1 MTTLGASIR
10 DLEGFESILKD
21 IDLER
26 LAEAVTPAQILSP
39 VQSSVFSTLTD
50 GLLRLLCGNC
60 NLSVYDH
67 LVAAIVGIALCSGA
81 TFKSYTGAP
90 ASVYIAMVVLFSVR
104 YQLTTLPLWWLK
116 DYRPSQA
123 KVIAKYQTYEKLYY
137 VSFYCTSCSICM
149 VHLYSRSVDWDQQI
163 LPWSIGLL
171 FLSTGNPWRRLFHAP
186 EKSATNLFPST
197 PWPAEG
203 WPGNRNGI
211 NRLLCQRQHHL

>member
-21 IDLER
+21 VDLER

-60 NLSVYDH
+60 NPSVYDH

-81 TFKSYTGAP
+81 TFKSYTGAT

-104 YQLTTLPLWWLK
+104 YQLTTLPL
-116 DYRPSQA
+116 
-123 KVIAKYQTYEKLYY
+123 
-137 VSFYCTSCSICM
+137 
-149 VHLYSRSVDWDQQI
+149 
-163 LPWSIGLL
+163 
-171 FLSTGNPWRRLFHAP
+171 
-186 EKSATNLFPST
+186 
-197 PWPAEG
+197 
-203 WPGNRNGI
+203 
-211 NRLLCQRQHHL
+211 